1 MYMKKYTYYSAPLLI
16 FILFVYFAYFLS
28 TYFYKEGFNNYDDCV
43 DQGYPQSFCSRTP
56 IETSS
61 GPKYCKCTDGYLG
74 AWHMNDDK
82 CYCYMKNGI
91 TSFK

>member
-1 MYMKKYTYYSAPLLI
+1 MYMKNYTYYFLFSII
-16 FILFVYFAYFLS
+16 FILFIYFLS

-43 DQGYPQSFCSRTP
+43 YQGYPQSFCSRTP

-61 GPKYCKCTDGYLG
+61 GPQYCKCPDGYLSG
-74 AWHMNDDK
+74 WHMNDDK

-91 TSFK
+91 TSFM